1 LKLETNGSHHNCNE
15 CIHEP
20 YCNQTKLSLINHA
33 KEFELKTLW
42 IPESCPIVKKEKVEF
57 T

>member
-1 LKLETNGSHHNCNE
+1 MKLETNGSHHNCNE